1 MQRPFRR
8 LETGNTEVTV
18 LLILADQVFL
28 LSLTKALIFQQTT
41 VLSQFYPLR
50 KHLTFFAL
58 LNDKQSSEL
67 TIVPQYMDQRGL
79 RA

>member
-28 LSLTKALIFQQTT
+28 LSLTKALIFRQTT

-67 TIVPQYMDQRGL
+67 TIVPQYTDQRGL